1 MASPTL
7 IHAIKNNDTITNG
20 ELIRLYEQEY
30 QEAIEPRYGK
40 SSSHGGGVRYDL
52 NSRTRQP
59 HIEALCI
66 IAALLQDKERFNK
79 VVKFKTFLEF
89 EHIMAQR
96 EAGFSRDE
104 TGGYMSEETCTR
116 WLCNLSI
123 GYLGEN
129 CNVEDACWQRCI
141 AVLNEWKPAE
151 E

>member
-1 MASPTL
+1 MTSPIQIQTMTE
-7 IHAIKNNDTITNG
+7 NDSITNDD
-20 ELIRLYEQEY
+20 LVRLYEQEY
-30 QEAIEPRYGK
+30 QEAIEPRYKK

-52 NSRTRQP
+52 DSRTQQP

-123 GYLGEN
+123 GFLEEN
-129 CNVEDACWQRCI
+129 CNVEDVRWQRCI